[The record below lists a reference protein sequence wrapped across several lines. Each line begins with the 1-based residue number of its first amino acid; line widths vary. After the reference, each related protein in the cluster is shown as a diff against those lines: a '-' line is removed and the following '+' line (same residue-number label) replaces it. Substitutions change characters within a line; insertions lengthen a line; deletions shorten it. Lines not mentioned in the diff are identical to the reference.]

1 MEIEFE
7 GSNCMSEI
15 YVKLP
20 SDVAVSYFF
29 DHSNQIK
36 RKSYSVN
43 PIVEQ
48 SGVFGIS
55 FFITFL
61 S

>member
-1 MEIEFE
+1 
-7 GSNCMSEI
+7 MSEI

-29 DHSNQIK
+29 DHSKQIK